1 MNAFARGAL
10 SLLAACATGTGVL
23 AATAAP
29 AAAAP
34 TAATART
41 ASSTLALMVYDQT
54 GAAPRMSLLTCDP
67 VGGAHPQAA
76 GACAAAASVN
86 GHLGV
91 LDLNPHGACT
101 REYQPVTASAL
112 GSWEG
117 RPVRYSETFSN
128 RCEML
133 RQTGPLFDF

>member
-1 MNAFARGAL
+1 MNTLARGAL
-10 SLLAACATGTGVL
+10 SLLAACAMGTGVL

-29 AAAAP
+29 AVAAP
-34 TAATART
+34 AA
-41 ASSTLALMVYDQT
+41 ASSTLALMVHDQT
-54 GAAPRMSLLTCDP
+54 GAEPRMALLTCQP
-67 VGGAHPQAA
+67 AGGAHPQAA
-76 GACAAAASVN
+76 GACTAVATVN

-91 LDLNPHGACT
+91 LDLNPNGACT

-112 GSWEG
+112 GYWEG

-133 RQTGPLFDF
+133 RQTGPIFDF